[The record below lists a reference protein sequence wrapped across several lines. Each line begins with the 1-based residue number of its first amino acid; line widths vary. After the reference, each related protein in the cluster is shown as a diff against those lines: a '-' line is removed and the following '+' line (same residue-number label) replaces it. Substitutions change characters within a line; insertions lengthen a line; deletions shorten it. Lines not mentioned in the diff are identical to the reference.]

1 MQDQKSQGRRS
12 FKIDQEAKLTNF
24 KLDVERAEGI
34 EYVSKKMRS
43 GQCNEVWMETLRRC
57 GGASFERK
65 PEWRTAFPHVND

>member
-34 EYVSKKMRS
+34 EYVSM
-43 GQCNEVWMETLRRC
+43 WMETLC
-57 GGASFERK
+57 
-65 PEWRTAFPHVND
+65 V